1 MNAFAMRM
9 EMNANFM
16 NYLQWGKKKRH
27 VFLINSVK
35 DELKRIVMVQKNREY
50 YSHVTSRRMVGNFT
64 MRAMPYFVRQ
74 YREQEKLERH

>member
-35 DELKRIVMVQKNREY
+35 DELKRIIVVQKNREY
-50 YSHVTSRRMVGNFT
+50 YSHVT
-64 MRAMPYFVRQ
+64 
-74 YREQEKLERH
+74 K